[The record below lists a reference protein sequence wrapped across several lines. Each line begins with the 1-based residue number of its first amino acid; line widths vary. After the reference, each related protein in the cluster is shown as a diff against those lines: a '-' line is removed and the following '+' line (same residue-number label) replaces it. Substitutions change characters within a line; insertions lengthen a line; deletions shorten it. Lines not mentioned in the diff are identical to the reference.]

1 VDGGAAIAGA
11 GASRI
16 AAPPARLGPSAARG
30 YRRSITVTAHVI
42 RGDGRELAAV
52 FADDLTTIE
61 RIDRA
66 LEALVPLAVAAQAKL
81 SDEPPASGLPQ

>member
-1 VDGGAAIAGA
+1 
-11 GASRI
+11 
-16 AAPPARLGPSAARG
+16 
-30 YRRSITVTAHVI
+30 VI